1 MSRVVRK
8 RLRRPQRASGR
19 RTDPGAEPAP
29 TRRTLD
35 ALHLIA
41 TIGSPLALGTVL
53 LFYFGWVRTK
63 TQAEKLGYHLSILDL
78 STTDYMLKSIS
89 ALSVPLVPLL
99 LLALALNGVHQRL
112 MVPLSRRSRRREFL
126 LRFAKMLTLSW
137 ILWGLVC
144 VGVLLLAPSVIR
156 GFAIPVSITLAVLC
170 ASYGRTLRKRVDGA
184 DPWSTTGKVL
194 VIALLTFAVFW
205 DVERIAR
212 TIGEGY
218 GALIAAN
225 PQRLTA
231 VTVYS
236 AKSLWIDAPGVV
248 ETRRSDPGSEFS
260 YRYEGLRLLEQSGD
274 RYFLINEQWDEQHGR
289 VIMLRET
296 DSIRLEFMS

>member
-1 MSRVVRK
+1 M
-8 RLRRPQRASGR
+8 
-19 RTDPGAEPAP
+19 
-29 TRRTLD
+29 
-35 ALHLIA
+35 LHLIA
-41 TIGSPLALGTVL
+41 AIGSPLALGTVL

-63 TQAEKLGYHLSILDL
+63 TQAEELGYHLSILDL
-78 STTDYMLKSIS
+78 STTDYILKSVS
-89 ALSVPLVPLL
+89 SLSVPLVPVLVV
-99 LLALALNGVHQRL
+99 ALTLNGVHQRL
-112 MVPLSRRSRRREFL
+112 MVPLSGRIRHRAFL
-126 LRFAKMLTLSW
+126 LYLAQLLRMSW
-137 ILWGLVC
+137 ILWSLAGVGL
-144 VGVLLLAPSVIR
+144 LLLAPPAIR

-170 ASYGRTLRKRVDGA
+170 AAYGRTLRKRLTGI

-236 AKSLWIDAPGVV
+236 AKSLWIEAPGVV
-248 ETRRSDPGSEFS
+248 ETRRSNPGAEYS

-274 RYFLINEQWDEQHGR
+274 RYFLINERWDEQQGR

-296 DSIRLEFMS
+296 NNVRMEFAS